1 LVVKPNIK
9 LHIDE
14 LVLHGFAPG
23 DRYAIAAAVER
34 ELAQLFTADQG
45 PAALSHSL
53 TGNSDVPRLPAG
65 SFQVA
70 FGANAGSIGVQIAQ
84 AIHGGLTK

>member
-1 LVVKPNIK
+1 MKPNIK

-34 ELAQLFTADQG
+34 ELMQLFTDQG
-45 PAALSHSL
+45 TAALSHSL
-53 TGNSDVPRLPAG
+53 TENSDVPRLHAG
-65 SFQVA
+65 NFQVA
-70 FGANAGSIGVQIAQ
+70 FGANAGSIGIQIAQ
-84 AIHGGLTK
+84 AIHGGITK